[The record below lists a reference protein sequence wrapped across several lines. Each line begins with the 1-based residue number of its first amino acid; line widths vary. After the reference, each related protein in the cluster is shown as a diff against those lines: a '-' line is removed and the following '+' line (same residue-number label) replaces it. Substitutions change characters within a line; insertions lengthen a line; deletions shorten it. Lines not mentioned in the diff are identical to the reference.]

1 MAEIR
6 MFNPNMLLVV
16 DRLAQEAMLLE
27 VQAIAAL

>member
-1 MAEIR
+1 MAEIKV
-6 MFNPNMLLVV
+6 FNPDALLVV